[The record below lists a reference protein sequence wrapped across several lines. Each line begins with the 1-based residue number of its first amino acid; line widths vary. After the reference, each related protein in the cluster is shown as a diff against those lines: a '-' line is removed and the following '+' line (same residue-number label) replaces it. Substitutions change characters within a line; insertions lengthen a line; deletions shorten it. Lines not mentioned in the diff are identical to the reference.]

1 MAPRNS
7 ARLHF
12 SSALKAFL
20 NVFLIVNSD
29 VHLSVGKLCSEF
41 TKNENDLLFGRYVG
55 VLGWGVP
62 DEEEPGKHPD
72 KTATT
77 WKGILGKKENS
88 NAKD

>member
-7 ARLHF
+7 ARFHF
-12 SSALKAFL
+12 PPALKAFL
-20 NVFLIVNSD
+20 NVVLMVGSD
-29 VHLSVGKLCSEF
+29 VGKICSEL
-41 TKNENDLLFGRYVG
+41 TKDENDLLFSRYVG

-77 WKGILGKKENS
+77 WKEIFGIKENS
-88 NAKD
+88 NAND

>member
-20 NVFLIVNSD
+20 DVLLIVGSD
-29 VHLSVGKLCSEF
+29 VHQLKKDES
-41 TKNENDLLFGRYVG
+41 DPLFGRYVG

-77 WKGILGKKENS
+77 
-88 NAKD
+88 